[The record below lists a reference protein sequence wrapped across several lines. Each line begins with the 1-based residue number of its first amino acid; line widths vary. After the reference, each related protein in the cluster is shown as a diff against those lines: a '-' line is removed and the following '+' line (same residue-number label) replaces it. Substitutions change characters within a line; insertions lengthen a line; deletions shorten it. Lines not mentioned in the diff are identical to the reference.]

1 MKTWVKNSGLNDI
14 GLKNSC
20 LKIWIRSIKNI
31 ALNFDLFFLKRYIMI
46 YRYLQEFDY
55 FSGMMDLITMTMMD
69 QKMKKKKRN
78 EKVTVRNH
86 ESSKIFS

>member
-20 LKIWIRSIKNI
+20 LKIWIRSIKSI